1 MMVRGIVLVALLALS
16 TGTAVAAETAPDL
29 AQRVQRLEGELRRLS
44 DKDAIRD
51 IMEDYAARLTARDF
65 DGYVANFAPEGTW
78 QNGGTLKRGH
88 KEIHEMLEKMFPNT
102 PANYVN
108 QDSYMLVSDIQIK
121 VDGDHATARS
131 RQLSIIRGKNGDPTP
146 VLAGRYEDEFVR
158 RDGQWK
164 ILHRLDITVIP
175 TLEEWSKK
183 MKEGI
188 LRPEK

>member
-1 MMVRGIVLVALLALS
+1 MMVCRIAFAALLAVS
-16 TGTAVAAETAPDL
+16 TVARAADPAPEL
-29 AQRVQRLEGELRRLS
+29 AQRVQRLEGELRRLQ

-51 IMEDYAARLTARDF
+51 IIEDYAVRLTSRDF

-78 QNGGTLKRGH
+78 QNAGTMKHGR
-88 KEIHEMLEKMFPNT
+88 KEIREMLVNMFPDT

-131 RQLSIIRGKNGDPTP
+131 RQLSIIRGKTGDPTP

-158 RDGQWK
+158 LNGQWK
-164 ILHRLDITVIP
+164 ILHRNDITFIP
-175 TLEEWSKK
+175 TLDLWMKK
-183 MKEGI
+183 MREGI
-188 LRPEK
+188 LTPEK

>member
-1 MMVRGIVLVALLALS
+1 MMACRMALVALLTVS
-16 TGTAVAAETAPDL
+16 TVAARAAAPAPDL
-29 AQRVQRLEGELRRLS
+29 AQRVKQLESEVRRLQ

-51 IMEDYAARLTARDF
+51 IIEDYAVRLTSRDF

-78 QNGGTLKRGH
+78 QNAGTVKRGH
-88 KEIHEMLEKMFPNT
+88 KQIREMLVNMFPDT

-121 VDGDHATARS
+121 VDGDHATAMS
-131 RQLSIIRGKNGDPTP
+131 RQLSIIRGKTGDPTP

-158 RDGQWK
+158 LNGQWK
-164 ILHRLDITVIP
+164 ILHRNDITFIP
-175 TLEEWSKK
+175 TLDQWMKK

-188 LRPEK
+188 LTPEK

>member
-1 MMVRGIVLVALLALS
+1 MRYRIVLAALLALS
-16 TGTAVAAETAPDL
+16 TGAARAAEPDL
-29 AQRVQRLEGELRRLS
+29 AQRVQRLEGELRRLQ

-51 IMEDYAARLTARDF
+51 IIEDYAVRLTSRDF

-78 QNGGTLKRGH
+78 QNGGTLKHGH
-88 KEIHEMLEKMFPNT
+88 KEIHEMLVNMFPNT

-121 VDGDHATARS
+121 VDGDRATARS

-158 RDGQWK
+158 LEGHWK
-164 ILHRLDITVIP
+164 ILHRLDITFIP
-175 TLEEWSKK
+175 TLEQWTKK

-188 LRPEK
+188 LTPEK

>member
-1 MMVRGIVLVALLALS
+1 MAIAAVLAVS
-16 TGTAVAAETAPDL
+16 TAAHAADPAPDL
-29 AQRVQRLEGELRRLS
+29 AQRVQRLESELRQLQ

-51 IMEDYAARLTARDF
+51 IIEDYAVRLTSRDF
-65 DGYVANFAPEGTW
+65 EGYVANFAPDGTW

-88 KEIHEMLEKMFPNT
+88 KEIRDLVVNMFPNT

-131 RQLSIIRGKNGDPTP
+131 RQLSIIRGKTGDPTP

-158 RDGQWK
+158 LNGQWK
-164 ILHRLDITVIP
+164 ILHRIDITFIP
-175 TLEEWSKK
+175 TLDLWMKK

-188 LRPEK
+188 LTPEK